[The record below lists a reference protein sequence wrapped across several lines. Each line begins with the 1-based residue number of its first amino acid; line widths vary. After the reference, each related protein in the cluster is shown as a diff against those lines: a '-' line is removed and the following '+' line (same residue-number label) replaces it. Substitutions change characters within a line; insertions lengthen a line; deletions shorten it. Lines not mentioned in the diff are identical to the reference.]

1 MKRGVYMSGYFK
13 SPMNYMGNK
22 YKLLKQLIPLCPKD
36 IDIFVDMFC
45 GGLDVS
51 LNIAAEKKICNDLEG
66 HLIDFYK
73 HIQTEKG
80 TEVDKKI
87 LELIK
92 EYDLSLTNS
101 GGYNALRA
109 EYNKYSRE
117 DNWLLFYTLIA
128 FSFSHQI
135 RYNSKGEFNIPFG
148 KDRSCYNSALQSR
161 LIEFVDKVDDKFN
174 FYNSDFRKLDLSEL
188 TDKSFV
194 YCDPPYLIT
203 TATYNENG
211 GWVEK
216 DERDLLELLDKLH
229 SNGVKFGVS
238 NVMSQNGKTNEILKE
253 WSEKYTVHHLNFHYS
268 NSSYHKKDKSKNNT
282 DEVFICNYEIESE
295 EC

>member
-1 MKRGVYMSGYFK
+1 MSSYFK

-51 LNIAAEKKICNDLEG
+51 LNIEAEKKICNDLEA
-66 HLIDFYK
+66 HLVEFYVN
-73 HIQTEKG
+73 IQNEKG
-80 TEVDKKI
+80 LDVDKKI
-87 LELIK
+87 LDLIK
-92 EYDLSLTNS
+92 EFDLSLENS
-101 GGYNALRA
+101 AGYNALRT
-109 EYNKYSRE
+109 EYNKYSRP
-117 DNWLLFYTLIA
+117 DNWVLFYTLVA
-128 FSFSHQI
+128 YSFSHQI

-148 KDRSCYNSALQSR
+148 KNRSCYNTALQSR
-161 LIEFVDKVDDKFN
+161 LIEFVDKVDDKYR
-174 FYNSDFRKLDLSEL
+174 FYCRDFRKMNLNDL

-211 GWVEK
+211 GWTEQDEK
-216 DERDLLELLDKLH
+216 DLLELLDKL
-229 SNGVKFGVS
+229 NDKGIKFGLS

-253 WSEKYTVHHLNFHYS
+253 WSKKYTVHNLNYNYG

-282 DEVFICNYEIESE
+282 EEVFICNYKLD
-295 EC
+295 